1 MSEPLLAVEELT
13 KHYRVRIGGR
23 RATLHA
29 LDGVSFEI
37 LAGETVALV
46 GESGSGKSTAAH
58 CILRLEQPT
67 SGKVTFEGEDMTAAS
82 QARLRELRLRIQI
95 VFQDPT

>member
-1 MSEPLLAVEELT
+1 MKDSILSVVELT
-13 KHYRVRIGGR
+13 KHYLVRTRGR
-23 RATLHA
+23 RAMLHA
-29 LDGVSFEI
+29 VDGASFDV

-67 SGKVTFEGEDMTAAS
+67 SGRVVFEGADVTGAS
-82 QARLRELRLRIQI
+82 QRRLRELRLRIQI
-95 VFQDPT
+95 VFQDP